1 MDIRVR
7 NVPVV
12 TKKHGCGVCLVTCCL
27 VKWLGVLGKRK
38 THPDITG
45 GQTTPCYIWLFPY
58 QWGHHHSG

>member
-1 MDIRVR
+1 MDIRVH

-12 TKKHGCGVCLVTCCL
+12 KKKHGCDVCLVTCCL

-45 GQTTPCYIWLFPY
+45 G
-58 QWGHHHSG
+58 

>member
-1 MDIRVR
+1 MIEIRVH

-12 TKKHGCGVCLVTCCL
+12 KKKHGCGVCLVTCCL

-45 GQTTPCYIWLFPY
+45 G
-58 QWGHHHSG
+58 